1 MIYQYCNICYCVN
14 FQIADM
20 YNNQD
25 QIKNQQGNTKQIA
38 DEDFYWFDFHQ
49 AVNIYFN
56 FNMYCNL

>member
-1 MIYQYCNICYCVN
+1 MTIEVPMLYQYCNICYCVN

-38 DEDFYWFDFHQ
+38 DEDFY
-49 AVNIYFN
+49 
-56 FNMYCNL
+56 